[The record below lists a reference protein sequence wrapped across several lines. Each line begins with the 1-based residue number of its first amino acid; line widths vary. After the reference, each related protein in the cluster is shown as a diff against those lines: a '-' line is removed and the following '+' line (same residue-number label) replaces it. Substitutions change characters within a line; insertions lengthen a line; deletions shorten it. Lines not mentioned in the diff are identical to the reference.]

1 MIRLWWP
8 QETWTSIKVNEE
20 EILQFLLT
28 RGLVDDGKDT
38 FYITPESGGEVSLII
53 EIRVWFNN
61 TQNFAVDSSSW
72 FQITSYNPA

>member
-1 MIRLWWP
+1 MDKYKGEWRRN
-8 QETWTSIKVNEE
+8 V
-20 EILQFLLT
+20 LQFLLT

-61 TQNFAVDSSSW
+61 TQNFTVDSSSW
-72 FQITSYNPA
+72 FQITSYNTA

>member
-1 MIRLWWP
+1 MMTTRDMDKYKGEWRR
-8 QETWTSIKVNEE
+8 NF
-20 EILQFLLT
+20 LQFLLT

-61 TQNFAVDSSSW
+61 TQNFTIDSSSW
-72 FQITSYNPA
+72 FQITSYNTA

>member
-1 MIRLWWP
+1 M
-8 QETWTSIKVNEE
+8 KKKF
-20 EILQFLLT
+20 LQFLLT

-38 FYITPESGGEVSLII
+38 FYITPESGGEVSFII

-61 TQNFAVDSSSW
+61 TQNFTVDSSSW